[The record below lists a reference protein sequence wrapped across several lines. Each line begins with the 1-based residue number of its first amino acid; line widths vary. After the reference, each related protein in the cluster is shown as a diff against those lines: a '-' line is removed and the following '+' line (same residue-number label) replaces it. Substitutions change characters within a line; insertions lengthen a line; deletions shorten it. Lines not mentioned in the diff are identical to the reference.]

1 MRTFS
6 QGHLPQGAL
15 WPRWHPAFTISSASV
30 CLGPP
35 AQTACS
41 LPTDPRVHSKSVL
54 WGRLLLADST
64 LRCLR
69 LALAAALPGAA
80 IQHLQEGD
88 PPQAPPSWRLD
99 SVSTVLGTWATWAA
113 SSPRLPGPG
122 SLASVVSPSTSRAPV
137 SLSHQQ
143 HSPLTGSIVFR

>member
-54 WGRLLLADST
+54 WGRLLLAGSS

-69 LALAAALPGAA
+69 LVLAAPLSGAA
-80 IQHLQEGD
+80 IQHVQEGD

-99 SVSTVLGTWATWAA
+99 SFSTFLGTWATWAA

-122 SLASVVSPSTSRAPV
+122 SLAYPSEPR
-137 SLSHQQ
+137 
-143 HSPLTGSIVFR
+143 SPLIYLYNYART

>member
-54 WGRLLLADST
+54 WGRLLLAGSS

-69 LALAAALPGAA
+69 LVLAAPLSGAA
-80 IQHLQEGD
+80 IQHVQEGD
-88 PPQAPPSWRLD
+88 PPQAPPSLE
-99 SVSTVLGTWATWAA
+99 TGLILY
-113 SSPRLPGPG
+113 LPGNLGHLGGQQPTFARPWLPG
-122 SLASVVSPSTSRAPV
+122 LCGQSEHKQGPSV
-137 SLSHQQ
+137 SLSPTALPTHWI
-143 HSPLTGSIVFR
+143 HSV